1 LPLKV
6 IFEFFIVRQ
15 ICNACFYFIDL
26 LECNNRFII
35 LCPLGKRISRLLMG
49 NPAIAEIIYFESEE
63 SALEQLQAKLESLH
77 FCKKLVA

>member
-1 LPLKV
+1 
-6 IFEFFIVRQ
+6 
-15 ICNACFYFIDL
+15 
-26 LECNNRFII
+26 
-35 LCPLGKRISRLLMG
+35 MG